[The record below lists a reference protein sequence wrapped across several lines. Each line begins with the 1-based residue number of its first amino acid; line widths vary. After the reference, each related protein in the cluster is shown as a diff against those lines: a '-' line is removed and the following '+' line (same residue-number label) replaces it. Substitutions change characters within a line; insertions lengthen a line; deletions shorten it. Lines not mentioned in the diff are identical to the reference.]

1 MTAKRPP
8 VTLSLGKE
16 RKEQTMKKSLIV
28 LGMLFAL
35 AIQSRT
41 SYAENSADA
50 QGGAAVNDG
59 KTVDRK
65 EGIRR
70 RTAED
75 RKNYSVEQL
84 REIENLYQVANKLW
98 NTPEAKTSLKVLI
111 EKYPKANRTGCAVQY
126 MGQMSGGDEKERYL
140 KLAIRDFGDSY
151 YGSGVQVGSYAR
163 LYLGYY
169 YKEKGMEK
177 EAKALF
183 DEIRKDYP
191 DAINHKGVRLVDNLP
206 K

>member
-1 MTAKRPP
+1 
-8 VTLSLGKE
+8 
-16 RKEQTMKKSLIV
+16 MKKSLITF
-28 LGMLFAL
+28 GMLLAL
-35 AIQSRT
+35 GVQPGM
-41 SYAENSADA
+41 SYAENSSDA
-50 QGGAAVNDG
+50 QAATIANNG

-75 RKNYSVEQL
+75 RKTYSAEQL
-84 REIENLYQVANKLW
+84 SEIENLYQVANKMW
-98 NTPEAKTSLKVLI
+98 STPEAKTCLKVLI

-126 MGQMSGGDEKERYL
+126 MGQMSSGEEKEKYL
-140 KLAIRDFGDSY
+140 KLAITDFGDCY
-151 YGSGVQVGSYAR
+151 YGSGVQVGAYAR

-169 YKEKGMEK
+169 YKEKGMAK

-191 DAINHKGVRLVDNLP
+191 NAINHKGKRLVDNLP

>member
-1 MTAKRPP
+1 MNRLTVA
-8 VTLSLGKE
+8 LSL
-16 RKEQTMKKSLIV
+16 
-28 LGMLFAL
+28 MLAGAL
-35 AIQSRT
+35 QLPNAS
-41 SYAENSADA
+41 AEEP
-50 QGGAAVNDG
+50 AAASEE
-59 KTVDRK
+59 KAVDRK

-75 RKNYSVEQL
+75 RKTYSAEQL

-98 NTPEAKTSLKVLI
+98 NSPEAKTSLKVLI

-126 MGQMSGGDEKERYL
+126 MGQMSSGEEKEKYL
-140 KLAIRDFGDSY
+140 KLAIKEFGDCY
-151 YGSGVQVGSYAR
+151 YGSGVQVGAYAR

-169 YKEKGMEK
+169 YKEKGQAK
-177 EAKALF
+177 EAQALF

-191 DAINHKGVRLVDNLP
+191 DAVNHKGKRLVDSLP

>member
-1 MTAKRPP
+1 MKEILATASMFLAFVILPGM
-8 VTLSLGKE
+8 VHSEDQKE
-16 RKEQTMKKSLIV
+16 NQGTTT
-28 LGMLFAL
+28 A
-35 AIQSRT
+35 
-41 SYAENSADA
+41 SA
-50 QGGAAVNDG
+50 G

-75 RKNYSVEQL
+75 RKTYSLEQL
-84 REIENLYQVANKLW
+84 REIENLYQVSNKLW
-98 NTPEAKTSLKVLI
+98 NTPEARTSLKVLI

-126 MGQMSGGDEKERYL
+126 MGQMSSGEEKEKYL
-140 KLAIRDFGDSY
+140 KLAIKDFSDCF
-151 YGSGVQVGSYAR
+151 YGNGVQVGAYAR

-191 DAINHKGVRLVDNLP
+191 DSINHKGKMLVDIIP

>member
-1 MTAKRPP
+1 MKTA
-8 VTLSLGKE
+8 
-16 RKEQTMKKSLIV
+16 
-28 LGMLFAL
+28 LFAWALIL
-35 AIQSRT
+35 AWAAQPTPLR
-41 SYAENSADA
+41 AEE
-50 QGGAAVNDG
+50 QPVKPQPAAG
-59 KTVDRK
+59 EEKAVDRR

-75 RKNYSVEQL
+75 QKTYSAEQL

-98 NTPEAKTSLKVLI
+98 NTPEAKASLKVLI

-126 MGQMSGGDEKERYL
+126 MGQMSSGDEKEKYL
-140 KLAIRDFGDSY
+140 KLAIKEFGDCY
-151 YGSGVQVGSYAR
+151 YGSGVQVGAYAR

-169 YKEKGMEK
+169 YKEKGQAK
-177 EAKALF
+177 EAQALF

-191 DAINHKGVRLVDNLP
+191 DAVNHKGKRLVDGLP